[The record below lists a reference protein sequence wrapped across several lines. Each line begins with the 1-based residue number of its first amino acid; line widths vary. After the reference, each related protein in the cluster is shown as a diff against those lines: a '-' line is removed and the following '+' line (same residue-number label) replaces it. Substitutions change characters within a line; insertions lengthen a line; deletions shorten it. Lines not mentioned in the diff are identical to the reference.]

1 MQFSR
6 EHNSYLI
13 DYTSTIIHLNRIK
26 LHLNRWLI
34 WYQYLRKEFYKG
46 YIQHFVLTTKNQD
59 EISTV
64 TDKVKKITKR
74 TRLENKFVK
83 SRKYD
88 DHKSN
93 SKQRNYC
100 AKYLRKTKQSYYENL
115 DEQITPITENFGKQ
129 LNRC

>member
-1 MQFSR
+1 MS
-6 EHNSYLI
+6 
-13 DYTSTIIHLNRIK
+13 
-26 LHLNRWLI
+26 
-34 WYQYLRKEFYKG
+34 
-46 YIQHFVLTTKNQD
+46 TTKNQD
-59 EISTV
+59 EISNV